1 MILESSNQY
10 FPFCRS
16 TNTHRFKRRFKKI
29 FSAFLFLYVWRK
41 SLLWI
46 NSVIHAIRESENKK
60 RKIDSTHSSEV
71 WSSKREKF
79 LMNPWENGRENE
91 LERKW
96 KRRGGEEMKVN
107 GLSFFSFFLERQIS
121 MTNSLTDNT
130 SFLSS
135 MTNYSIYETTF
146 VTVQVLSMYF
156 FFSNSNTLVI
166 SL

>member
-16 TNTHRFKRRFKKI
+16 TNMHRFKRRFKKI
-29 FSAFLFLYVWRK
+29 FSFCMYEENHCCGSIAWFTRFVKARTKNEKSIQRIPRK
-41 SLLWI
+41 SDPRNVRNSWWI
-46 NSVIHAIRESENKK
+46 LGRMDGK
-60 RKIDSTHSSEV
+60 
-71 WSSKREKF
+71 
-79 LMNPWENGRENE
+79 MNLNENE
-91 LERKW
+91 RGGGGKKW
-96 KRRGGEEMKVN
+96 KSMVF
-107 GLSFFSFFLERQIS
+107 LSFLSFLRDRSQW
-121 MTNSLTDNT
+121 LTVWLTTLT

>member
-1 MILESSNQY
+1 
-10 FPFCRS
+10 
-16 TNTHRFKRRFKKI
+16 
-29 FSAFLFLYVWRK
+29 
-41 SLLWI
+41 
-46 NSVIHAIRESENKK
+46 
-60 RKIDSTHSSEV
+60 
-71 WSSKREKF
+71 
-79 LMNPWENGRENE
+79 MNLNENE
-91 LERKW
+91 
-96 KRRGGEEMKVN
+96 RGGEGEEMKIN

>member
-16 TNTHRFKRRFKKI
+16 TNMHRFKRRFKKI
-29 FSAFLFLYVWRK
+29 FSFCMYEENHCCGSIAWFTRFVKARTKNEKSIQRIPRK
-41 SLLWI
+41 SDPRNVRNSWWI
-46 NSVIHAIRESENKK
+46 LGRMDGK
-60 RKIDSTHSSEV
+60 
-71 WSSKREKF
+71 
-79 LMNPWENGRENE
+79 MNLNENE
-91 LERKW
+91 RG
-96 KRRGGEEMKVN
+96 GGEEMKVN

>member
-16 TNTHRFKRRFKKI
+16 TNMHRFKRRFKKI
-29 FSAFLFLYVWRK
+29 FSFCMYEENHCCGSIAWFTRFVKARTKNEKSIQRIPRK
-41 SLLWI
+41 SDPRNVRNSWWI
-46 NSVIHAIRESENKK
+46 LGRMDGK
-60 RKIDSTHSSEV
+60 
-71 WSSKREKF
+71 
-79 LMNPWENGRENE
+79 MNLNENE
-91 LERKW
+91 
-96 KRRGGEEMKVN
+96 RGGEGEEMKVN

-146 VTVQVLSMYF
+146 VTVQVLSIYF